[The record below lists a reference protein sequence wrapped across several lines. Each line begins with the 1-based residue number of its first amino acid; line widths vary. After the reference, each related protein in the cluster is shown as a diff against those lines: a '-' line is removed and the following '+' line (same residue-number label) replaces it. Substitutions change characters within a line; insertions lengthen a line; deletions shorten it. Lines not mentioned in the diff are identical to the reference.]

1 MAKARLEIRHDEGAI
16 RFGIVYQT
24 ETDPGFMRLTFAKD
38 GDFDKGVECRLGFD
52 EFSRLVAFLGGVA
65 EYLTDDCKP
74 LDLGNGIYFATMRK
88 DGDVVLAAMKRSG
101 EKADQYQITL
111 NAHETY
117 ALDLSLRQAAFFLAF
132 IKGVNP

>member
-24 ETDPGFMRLTFAKD
+24 ETEPGFMRLTFAKD
-38 GDFDKGVECRLGFD
+38 GDFDKGIECKLGFD

-65 EYLTDDCKP
+65 EHLSDDGKP
-74 LDLGNGIYFATMRK
+74 LDLGNGVYFATMRK
-88 DGDVVLAAMKRSG
+88 YGNAILAAVKRSG
-101 EKADQYQITL
+101 EKSDQYQITL

-117 ALDLSLRQAAFFLAF
+117 VLDLSLRQAAFFLAF